1 MPPKFT
7 IKQWDQQDR
16 PREKFQ
22 AKGAANLS
30 NAELLAILIGS
41 GSKDENAVSLMRRLL
56 ADNEHD
62 LSVLSRIALEK
73 IQELKGLGPV
83 KAIKIKAAL
92 ELGKRM
98 QQQLPK
104 DRKILTNSRLSY
116 NSIFSELSHLEHEE
130 FWILYLNQSNRLLQK
145 WCLSRGGISQTT
157 VDVRLALKRALE
169 LGATAMI
176 LVHNH
181 PSGGLIPSQSDKTI
195 TRKFKNAAANFDIRI
210 LDHLIISE
218 KGYFSFADDNIL

>member
-1 MPPKFT
+1 MTPKFT
-7 IKQWDQQDR
+7 IKDWDEQDR

-22 AKGAANLS
+22 SKGAANLT

-41 GSKDENAVSLMRRLL
+41 GNQDENAVSLMRRLL
-56 ADNEHD
+56 AKTDQD
-62 LSVLSRIALEK
+62 LTVLSRFALEK
-73 IQELKGLGPV
+73 IQDLKGLGPV

-104 DRKILTNSRLSY
+104 DRQTLNNSRTCFDQ
-116 NSIFSELSHLEHEE
+116 IAMELAHLEHEE

-145 WCLSRGGISQTT
+145 SCLSRGGISQTT
-157 VDVRLALKRALE
+157 VDLRLALKRALE

-176 LVHNH
+176 LAHNH
-181 PSGGLIPSQSDKTI
+181 PSGGLIPSQSDKTV

-218 KGYFSFADDNIL
+218 KGYFSFADENIL

>member
-7 IKQWDQQDR
+7 IKEWDEQDR
-16 PREKFQ
+16 PREKLQ
-22 AKGAANLS
+22 VKGASNLT
-30 NAELLAILIGS
+30 NAELLGIIIGS
-41 GSKDENAVSLMRRLL
+41 GNQEENAVGLMRRLL
-56 ADNEHD
+56 AKANQD
-62 LSVLSRIALEK
+62 LNALSRIALEK
-73 IQELKGLGPV
+73 IQELKGLGPA

-98 QQQLPK
+98 QQQNPK
-104 DRKILTNSRLSY
+104 ERKILNSSRLSY
-116 NSIFSELSHLEHEE
+116 NHLVMELAHLEHEE

-157 VDVRLALKRALE
+157 VDLRLALKRGLE

-176 LVHNH
+176 LAHNH
-181 PSGGLIPSQSDKTI
+181 PSGGLTASQSDKSI
-195 TRKFKNAAANFDIRI
+195 TQKFKNAAANFDIRI

-218 KGYFSFADDNIL
+218 KGYFSFADENIL